1 MTPDRQPVL
10 TGDRVA
16 LRPMTAADRDA
27 LYAVA
32 SDPLIWEVHPAHD
45 RWQRPVFD
53 AFFDAGLASGG
64 ALVILDRASGTVIGA
79 SRYDHYRSEA
89 DEIEIGW
96 TFLARAYWGGG
107 YNGEVKRLM
116 LAHIHRFVGTV
127 VFQVGEDNI
136 RSRRALEK
144 IGAVLRPGREMRM
157 MAGTMKPHLSYVI
170 VRGAA

>member
-1 MTPDRQPVL
+1 MTA
-10 TGDRVA
+10 GDRE
-16 LRPMTAADRDA
+16 A

-53 AFFDAGLASGG
+53 AYFDAGLASGG
-64 ALVILDRASGTVIGA
+64 ALVILDRASGAVIGA
-79 SRYDHYRSEA
+79 SRYDHYRSDV

-96 TFLARAYWGGG
+96 TFLAREYWGGAC
-107 YNGEVKRLM
+107 NGEVKRLM

-157 MAGTMKPHLSYVI
+157 MAGAMKPHVSYVI